1 MPVWPAQLLSVNHKN
16 ITSDKKIEENAGAL
30 TTTSSCKLFS
40 LFHPGNHAIS
50 PLLISEP
57 GIASLVKTSS
67 DGNWF
72 ITV

>member
-1 MPVWPAQLLSVNHKN
+1 MPVWPAQLVSVNHKN

-30 TTTSSCKLFS
+30 TTSSCKLFS
-40 LFHPGNHAIS
+40 LFHPGNHTIS

-57 GIASLVKTSS
+57 GIASLVKTST